1 MTHSKFHNIPKR
13 VDGILFQST
22 KESRRYSELKALQQA
37 GVIQDLE
44 LQPKF
49 KLEVNGVHITT
60 YYADFKYWDNERNQ
74 EVIEDSKGMRTQLYI
89 LKKRLMKA
97 LLSIEVEEP

>member
-1 MTHSKFHNIPKR
+1 
-13 VDGILFQST
+13 
-22 KESRRYSELKALQQA
+22 
-37 GVIQDLE
+37 VIRDLE
-44 LQPKF
+44 MQPKF

-89 LKKRLMKA
+89 IKRRLMKA
-97 LLSIEVEEP
+97 IHEIEVEEP

>member
-1 MTHSKFHNIPKR
+1 MNKYRNIPKR

-37 GVIQDLE
+37 GVIRDLE
-44 LQPKF
+44 MQPKF

-60 YYADFKYWDNERNQ
+60 YYADFRYHDNERRA
-74 EVIEDSKGMRTQLYI
+74 EVVEDVKGMRTQLYI

-97 LLSIEVEEP
+97 ILGIEVEEP

>member
-1 MTHSKFHNIPKR
+1 MNKYRNIPKR

-37 GVIQDLE
+37 GVIRDLE
-44 LQPKF
+44 MQPKF

-97 LLSIEVEEP
+97 LLAIEVEEP

>member
-1 MTHSKFHNIPKR
+1 MSKFHNIPKR

-22 KESRRYSELKALQQA
+22 KESRRYTELKALQQA
-37 GVIQDLE
+37 GVIRDLE
-44 LQPKF
+44 MQPKF